1 MILEKKKIVL
11 LGMTGVGKT
20 TIGRVLSKILRRT
33 FIDID
38 FEVEKAS
45 GQKIHHI
52 FERYGENEFRKIEKK
67 TLYRFL
73 DSENNLVISTGAGIL
88 SDQKTIDFIKENSI
102 CFFLEI
108 KLNNLVERLTN
119 NVKSRPLLKN
129 VDLKEKLKNMIESR
143 TSKYEQAHI
152 IISVDGLTI
161 PDIVRRIIN
170 NLKYHGKNKRDKG

>member
-11 LGMTGVGKT
+11 VGMTGVGKT

-52 FERYGENEFRKIEKK
+52 FENYGENEFRKIEKK
-67 TLYRFL
+67 TLYKFL
-73 DSENNLVISTGAGIL
+73 DDEKNFVISTGAGIL
-88 SDQKTIDFIKENSI
+88 GDQQIIDTIKKSSI
-102 CFFLEI
+102 CIFLEI
-108 KLNNLVERLTN
+108 KINNLVERLTN
-119 NVKSRPLLKN
+119 NFKSRPLLKN
-129 VDLKEKLKNMIESR
+129 GNLREKLKNMIENR
-143 TSKYEQAHI
+143 TRNYKQAHI
-152 IISVDGLTI
+152 IIPVDGLSI

-170 NLKYHGKNKRDKG
+170 NLKYYDKN

>member
-33 FIDID
+33 FVDID

-52 FERYGENEFRKIEKK
+52 FEKYGEDEFRKIEKK

-73 DSENNLVISTGAGIL
+73 KTEKNFVISTGAGIL
-88 SDQKTIDFIKENSI
+88 CDQDTINIIKKNSV
-102 CFFLEI
+102 CVFLDI
-108 KLNNLVERLTN
+108 KINNLVERLN
-119 NVKSRPLLKN
+119 NNFKSRPLLKN
-129 VDLKEKLKNMIESR
+129 GNLRENLENMIKKR
-143 TSKYEQAHI
+143 IQNYEQAHI
-152 IISVDGLTI
+152 IIPVDGLSI

-170 NLKYHGKNKRDKG
+170 NLKYHDKN

>member
-11 LGMTGVGKT
+11 VGMTGVGKT

-33 FIDID
+33 FVDID

-45 GQKIHHI
+45 GQKTHHI
-52 FERYGENEFRKIEKK
+52 FEKYGEGEFRKIEKK

-73 DSENNLVISTGAGIL
+73 ESKNNPVIATGAGIL
-88 SDQKTIDFIKENSI
+88 GDQKVIDSIKEKSI
-102 CFFLEI
+102 CIFLEI
-108 KLNNLVERLTN
+108 KMNNLVQRLTN
-119 NVKSRPLLKN
+119 NLKSRPLLKN
-129 VDLKEKLKNMIESR
+129 VDLKEKLENMKDKR
-143 TSKYEQAHI
+143 TKKYEQAHI

>member
-33 FIDID
+33 FVDID

-52 FERYGENEFRKIEKK
+52 FEEYGENEFRKIEKK

-73 DSENNLVISTGAGIL
+73 DIEKNFVISTGAGIL
-88 SDQKTIDFIKENSI
+88 GDQETIDNIKKKSI
-102 CFFLEI
+102 CIFLEI
-108 KLNNLVERLTN
+108 KINNLVERLN
-119 NVKSRPLLKN
+119 NNYKSRPLLKN
-129 VDLKEKLKNMIESR
+129 GDIKKKLESMIKKR
-143 TSKYEQAHI
+143 IQNYEQAHI
-152 IISVDGLTI
+152 VVSVDGLSI
-161 PDIVRRIIN
+161 PDIVRRVIN
-170 NLKYHGKNKRDKG
+170 NLKYHDKN

>member
-33 FIDID
+33 FVDID

-52 FERYGENEFRKIEKK
+52 FEEYGENEFRKIEKK

-73 DSENNLVISTGAGIL
+73 NTEKNFVISTGAGIL
-88 SDQKTIDFIKENSI
+88 GDQETIDDIKKKSI
-102 CFFLEI
+102 CIFLEI
-108 KLNNLVERLTN
+108 KINNLVERLN
-119 NVKSRPLLKN
+119 NNFKSRPLLKN
-129 VDLKEKLKNMIESR
+129 GDLKKKLENMIKNR
-143 TSKYEQAHI
+143 TQNYEQAHI
-152 IISVDGLTI
+152 TIPVDGLSI
-161 PDIVRRIIN
+161 PDIVRRVIN
-170 NLKYHGKNKRDKG
+170 NLKYHDKN

>member
-33 FIDID
+33 FVDIDI
-38 FEVEKAS
+38 EVEKAS

-52 FERYGENEFRKIEKK
+52 FEKYGEDEFRKIEKK

-73 DSENNLVISTGAGIL
+73 NTKINFVISTGAGIL
-88 SDQKTIDFIKENSI
+88 GDQETINIIKKNSVCI
-102 CFFLEI
+102 FLDI
-108 KLNNLVERLTN
+108 KINNLVERLN
-119 NVKSRPLLKN
+119 NNFKSRPLLKN
-129 VDLKEKLKNMIESR
+129 GNLRENLENMIKKR
-143 TSKYEQAHI
+143 IQNYEQAHI
-152 IISVDGLTI
+152 IIPVDGLSI

-170 NLKYHGKNKRDKG
+170 NLKYHDKN

>member
-102 CFFLEI
+102 CVF
-108 KLNNLVERLTN
+108 
-119 NVKSRPLLKN
+119 
-129 VDLKEKLKNMIESR
+129 
-143 TSKYEQAHI
+143 Q
-152 IISVDGLTI
+152 
-161 PDIVRRIIN
+161 
-170 NLKYHGKNKRDKG
+170 

>member
-73 DSENNLVISTGAGIL
+73 DSENNLVIATGAGIL
-88 SDQKTIDFIKENSI
+88 GDQKTIDVIKENSI
-102 CFFLEI
+102 CIFLAWQREI
-108 KLNNLVERLTN
+108 HNCIS
-119 NVKSRPLLKN
+119 KSSDKMLFLFP
-129 VDLKEKLKNMIESR
+129 
-143 TSKYEQAHI
+143 TSPKI
-152 IISVDGLTI
+152 
-161 PDIVRRIIN
+161 
-170 NLKYHGKNKRDKG
+170 